1 MKLKADKQTSWAEE
15 IDYQWYDGTSTHQ
28 FEASRWNADGCVW
41 MFEITLSYKHGKLV
55 QGLLA
60 LGTDVNGR
68 ELPMKLSRQIAKA
81 LDTPRKR
88 RLAAVLKVVNS
99 IKENP

>member
-1 MKLKADKQTSWAEE
+1 MKLKADKKTSWAEE

-28 FEASRWNADGCVW
+28 FEASSWDANSLVW

-55 QGLLA
+55 QGLIAFGL
-60 LGTDVNGR
+60 DDSR
-68 ELPMKLSRQIAKA
+68 ELPMKISRQFAKA

-88 RLAAVLKVVNS
+88 RLAAVLKVVNG